1 MIPKLNSQQQN
12 IEDPVEEMLKKTGC
26 MEFHYEVQECIAE
39 TQDWRKCQEQV
50 KRFKGKTAAQCAHAA
65 VECCHQVSLNAN
77 YQQIYK
83 SWLLQGQSKIVL
95 KISSEEELLSLAKNA
110 RKAGLITS
118 IIKDA
123 GKTQLQPGTISTL
136 GIGPG
141 PKQLINNLTLNLKLF
156 NTSKIA

>member
-1 MIPKLNSQQQN
+1 MSIMHYIK
-12 IEDPVEEMLKKTGC
+12 C
-26 MEFHYEVQECIAE
+26 MFINPIIYS
-39 TQDWRKCQEQV
+39 KNEQYKMV
-50 KRFKGKTAAQCAHAA
+50 LVVRSDIFMGKGKTAAQCAHAA
-65 VECCHQVSLNAN
+65 VECCHQISLNTK
-77 YQQIYK
+77 YQQMYK

-110 RKAGLITS
+110 RKAGLIIS

-141 PKQLINNLTLNLKLF
+141 PKQLIDNLTLNLKLL
-156 NTSKIA
+156 